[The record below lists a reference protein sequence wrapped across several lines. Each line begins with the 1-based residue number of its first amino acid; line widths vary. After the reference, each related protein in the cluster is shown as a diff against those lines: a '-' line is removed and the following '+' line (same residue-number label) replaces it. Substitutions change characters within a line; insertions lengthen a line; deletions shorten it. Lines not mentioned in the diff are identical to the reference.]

1 MGLDA
6 LPVVLRRLL
15 GEARVV
21 DPAHHV
27 VVDPLHDGEED
38 GGARAPARAVER
50 AVGGALRVGVVALE
64 EEGLDVEEL
73 DAELES
79 LANLPVAPESC

>member
-50 AVGGALRVGVVALE
+50 AVGGALRVGVVVALLV
-64 EEGLDVEEL
+64 GIGCQMGRRVRLKD
-73 DAELES
+73 
-79 LANLPVAPESC
+79 